1 MDVNPEYIELSF
13 GNNCNFKCG
22 YCHPR
27 YSSRFLDE
35 IRQYGPY
42 GKNYTGTYDV
52 DWFIEKLY
60 ESEEVN
66 PYIEAWW
73 KWWPEVSK
81 TLNILRITGGEP
93 TIHGSTYRLLDEI
106 NKNPMPNLELNINS
120 NLGANPR
127 VFDRFIEK
135 LKPIIEEKKVRE
147 FKLFTSIDTWDK
159 DKAEYMRNG
168 LDIKLFERNFNKYLT
183 EIEGSRL
190 SLMITFNNLCVSNFD
205 SLLKKILDWRK
216 KYNTKTAKERGNIN
230 QIVPLQR
237 IEIDTPYLKEPPH
250 YDMNILPKED
260 FTHHMNRHLEFMI
273 DNKEDDNNFKFR
285 TIEVEKFR
293 RVVDYFKI
301 SEPSK
306 DYLRKARSDFY
317 NFFTEHDKRRD
328 TNFLEAFPEYK
339 EFFLS
344 CRAGVSDTQR
354 SIRLEQRRQEL
365 KRRRQN
371 DKNH

>member
-1 MDVNPEYIELSF
+1 
-13 GNNCNFKCG
+13 
-22 YCHPR
+22 
-27 YSSRFLDE
+27 
-35 IRQYGPY
+35 
-42 GKNYTGTYDV
+42 
-52 DWFIEKLY
+52 
-60 ESEEVN
+60 
-66 PYIEAWW
+66 
-73 KWWPEVSK
+73 
-81 TLNILRITGGEP
+81 
-93 TIHGSTYRLLDEI
+93 
-106 NKNPMPNLELNINS
+106 LNINS

-293 RVVDYFKI
+293 RVVDYFKT